1 MDTYCIVKGA
11 RHKEAAYD
19 YINFMLDPL
28 NSAREAMFIG
38 SHTGSASLEAM
49 LPSELP
55 FKEFM
60 SLTPEDIARMVPGKY
75 SEGLNTAIAIHEE
88 LRKKASAGT
97 PVKG

>member
-1 MDTYCIVKGA
+1 
-11 RHKEAAYD
+11 
-19 YINFMLDPL
+19 MLDPL

-60 SLTPEDIARMVPGKY
+60 SFTPEEIARMIPGEY
-75 SEGLNTAIAIHEE
+75 TQGLETAISIHAE

>member
-1 MDTYCIVKGA
+1 
-11 RHKEAAYD
+11 
-19 YINFMLDPL
+19 
-28 NSAREAMFIG
+28 
-38 SHTGSASLEAM
+38 M

-60 SLTPEDIARMVPGKY
+60 SFTPEEVARMVPGKY